1 MTTPISPSNSRGMGW
16 RKPVPIFIPS
26 PPVSRPTSD
35 TIFTTPSVSVEGDES
50 KSSAAGSSQHSPP
63 PPPPPPM
70 PDNWRNV
77 IGNVTH
83 DAQRDSSRFQ
93 RGASSVIH
101 EPEPAY
107 VVSHLAQP
115 AGPAWP
121 LNDFSKGLSRT
132 ASSTTDD
139 HRPRS
144 RWVREPSLPRTYRPP
159 TPPIPSVRRPKSYAV
174 SSQLE
179 SQTSL
184 ARPYRMIYPDPPSLI
199 MKDSYQTLRR
209 CSAPSLCL
217 SESTRL
223 PPSVVTRPSV
233 QSLTSSD
240 GHTAVSSHAGT
251 GSWYLPNDL
260 QAEWDLGLAL
270 GLQVEKKP
278 AVGSKEA
285 DGQTGLP
292 MHYVPASRL
301 RKTSKRRSC
310 SGMLWS
316 AMTSFGRGIISLFE
330 TKPMDH

>member
-1 MTTPISPSNSRGMGW
+1 MTALSPSNSRGMGW
-16 RKPVPIFIPS
+16 RKPVPVFIPS

-35 TIFTTPSVSVEGDES
+35 TVFTAPSVSAEGDES
-50 KSSAAGSSQHSPP
+50 KSTAAGSSQHSPP
-63 PPPPPPM
+63 PV

-77 IGNVTH
+77 IRNVTH
-83 DAQRDSSRFQ
+83 DVQRDSSRFQ
-93 RGASSVIH
+93 RGATSVIH

-107 VVSHLAQP
+107 V
-115 AGPAWP
+115 
-121 LNDFSKGLSRT
+121 GLSRT
-132 ASSTTDD
+132 VSSTMDD

-144 RWVREPSLPRTYRPP
+144 RWVREASLPRTYRPP
-159 TPPIPSVRRPKSYAV
+159 TPPIPSARRPKSYAV
-174 SSQLE
+174 PSQLE

-184 ARPYRMIYPDPPSLI
+184 ARPFRMIYPDPPSLI
-199 MKDSYQTLRR
+199 MKDSNQTLRR

-217 SESTRL
+217 SESTRM
-223 PPSVVTRPSV
+223 PPSVNTRPSV

-260 QAEWDLGLAL
+260 QAEWDLGLAI
-270 GLQVEKKP
+270 GLQGEKKP

-285 DGQTGLP
+285 NGQTGLP

-301 RKTSKRRSC
+301 RKTTKQRSC

-316 AMTSFGRGIISLFE
+316 AVSSFGRGIMSLFE

>member
-1 MTTPISPSNSRGMGW
+1 MTAISPSNSRGMGW
-16 RKPVPIFIPS
+16 RKPVPVFIPS

-35 TIFTTPSVSVEGDES
+35 TVFTAPSVSAEGDES
-50 KSSAAGSSQHSPP
+50 ISTVAGSSQHSPRP
-63 PPPPPPM
+63 PPV

-77 IGNVTH
+77 IRNVTH
-83 DAQRDSSRFQ
+83 DVQRDSSRFQ
-93 RGASSVIH
+93 RGATSVIH

-107 VVSHLAQP
+107 VVSHLAQS
-115 AGPAWP
+115 AGLAWP
-121 LNDFSKGLSRT
+121 LNDSSKGLSRT

-144 RWVREPSLPRTYRPP
+144 RWVREASLPRTYRPP
-159 TPPIPSVRRPKSYAV
+159 TPPIPSARRPKSYAV
-174 SSQLE
+174 PSQLE
-179 SQTSL
+179 SQISL
-184 ARPYRMIYPDPPSLI
+184 ARPFRMIYPDPPSLV

-209 CSAPSLCL
+209 CSAPSLYM

-223 PPSVVTRPSV
+223 PPSVNTRPSV
-233 QSLTSSD
+233 QSLTSSSS

-260 QAEWDLGLAL
+260 QAEWDLGVAL
-270 GLQVEKKP
+270 GLQDDKKP
-278 AVGSKEA
+278 VVRSKEA
-285 DGQTGLP
+285 NGQTGLP

-301 RKTSKRRSC
+301 RKTTKRRSC

-316 AMTSFGRGIISLFE
+316 AVTSFGRGIMSLFE

>member
-1 MTTPISPSNSRGMGW
+1 MTAISPSNSRGMGW
-16 RKPVPIFIPS
+16 RKPVPVFIPS

-35 TIFTTPSVSVEGDES
+35 TIFTTHSVSVEGNES
-50 KSSAAGSSQHSPP
+50 KSTGAGSSQQSPS
-63 PPPPPPM
+63 PPPPM

-77 IGNVTH
+77 IGNVTQ
-83 DAQRDSSRFQ
+83 DVQRDSSRFQ
-93 RGASSVIH
+93 RGAGSVIH

-107 VVSHLAQP
+107 V
-115 AGPAWP
+115 
-121 LNDFSKGLSRT
+121 GLLRT

-144 RWVREPSLPRTYRPP
+144 PRSRFVREASLPRTYRPP
-159 TPPIPSVRRPKSYAV
+159 TPPIPSGRRPKSYAV
-174 SSQLE
+174 PSQLE

-184 ARPYRMIYPDPPSLI
+184 VRPFRMIYPDPPSLM

-217 SESTRL
+217 SENTRL
-223 PPSVVTRPSV
+223 PPSVNTRPSV

-240 GHTAVSSHAGT
+240 DHTAVSSHGGM

-270 GLQVEKKP
+270 DLQNGKK
-278 AVGSKEA
+278 AAIGGKEA
-285 DGQTGLP
+285 NGQTGLP
-292 MHYVPASRL
+292 MHYLPASRL

-316 AMTSFGRGIISLFE
+316 AMTYFGRGIVSLFE

>member
-1 MTTPISPSNSRGMGW
+1 MTALSPSNSRGMGW
-16 RKPVPIFIPS
+16 RKPVPVFIPS

-35 TIFTTPSVSVEGDES
+35 TVFTAPSVSAEGDES
-50 KSSAAGSSQHSPP
+50 KSTAGRQ
-63 PPPPPPM
+63 
-70 PDNWRNV
+70 
-77 IGNVTH
+77 NVTH
-83 DAQRDSSRFQ
+83 DVQRDSSRFQ
-93 RGASSVIH
+93 RGATSVIH

-107 VVSHLAQP
+107 VVSHWAQS
-115 AGPAWP
+115 AGLAWP
-121 LNDFSKGLSRT
+121 LNDSPKGLSRT
-132 ASSTTDD
+132 ASSTTED

-144 RWVREPSLPRTYRPP
+144 RWVREASLPRTYRPP
-159 TPPIPSVRRPKSYAV
+159 TPPIPSARRPKSYAV
-174 SSQLE
+174 PSQLE

-184 ARPYRMIYPDPPSLI
+184 ARPFRMIYPDPPSLI

-217 SESTRL
+217 SDSTRL
-223 PPSVVTRPSV
+223 PPSVNTRPSV

-240 GHTAVSSHAGT
+240 GHTAVSSHAGAT

-260 QAEWDLGLAL
+260 QAEWDLGLAV
-270 GLQVEKKP
+270 GLQGEKKP

-285 DGQTGLP
+285 NGQTGLP

-301 RKTSKRRSC
+301 RKTAKRRSC

-316 AMTSFGRGIISLFE
+316 AVSSFGRGIMSLFE